1 MKTIIITPA
10 AIEPVTLSE
19 AKAQLR
25 IEEAFTLDDDYIES
39 LISAARER
47 CESYCNQFFT
57 SQTIGLVFERTI
69 VGGETIDL
77 PYAGLTIQQVEYVTS
92 ENIST
97 IIPSTDYLFNQVA
110 QKIKFLQSFDADGF
124 FIVATTSAPA
134 AFNGVKM
141 AIKMIVADLYA
152 LRTETAVGV
161 SLADNPAVKALLY
174 PFRKEL
180 GV

>member
-25 IEEAFTLDDDYIES
+25 IDEVFTLDDDYIES

-57 SQTIGLVFERTI
+57 AQGISLQF
-69 VGGETIDL
+69 DL
-77 PYAGLTIQQVEYVTS
+77 APSGSIYIPFSGLTITSVTYIDD
-92 ENIST
+92 NNTTQT
-97 IIPSTDYLFNQVA
+97 IAPSDYFFNPVTQHLEF
-110 QKIKFLQSFDADGF
+110 ITSFSGSS
-124 FIVATTSAPA
+124 VSVQATTSAPA

-141 AIKMIVADLYA
+141 AIKMIVTDLYE